1 MPGGFLRNFSQL
13 RRLLPTSSRGQSR
26 VTEVEDRLQLTAE
39 LLGANFNNG
48 MRFFMK
54 ANGGLDVNADPAIV
68 ALHEELP
75 VPEGFVLVPV
85 HVSGS
90 RSGAALGADISLHMT
105 AIGTPDD
112 WGLWRPT
119 SGDQTIFRAAGAG
132 AALQSVD
139 FTSRAFP
146 IPRGNVLSLAFH
158 TGGIGALG
166 GVVFAALV
174 VPGELLNVSHF
185 LE

>member
-1 MPGGFLRNFSQL
+1 MPAGFLRNFSQL
-13 RRLLPTSSRGQSR
+13 RRLLPTSSKGRPG
-26 VTEVEDRLQLTAE
+26 VTEIEDRLQLTAE

-48 MRFFMK
+48 MRLFAKM
-54 ANGGLDVNADPAIV
+54 NGGLDVNADPAIV

-75 VPEGFVLVPV
+75 VPEGFVIVPV

-90 RSGAALGADISLHMT
+90 RTGAALGADISLRLGS
-105 AIGTPDD
+105 AGAPDD

-119 SGDQTIFRAAGAG
+119 SGDETVFRAAGAG
-132 AALQSVD
+132 AASQSVD
-139 FTSRAFP
+139 FTARAFP
-146 IPRGNVLSLAFH
+146 IPRGNTWSLAFH
-158 TGGIGALG
+158 TGGVGALG